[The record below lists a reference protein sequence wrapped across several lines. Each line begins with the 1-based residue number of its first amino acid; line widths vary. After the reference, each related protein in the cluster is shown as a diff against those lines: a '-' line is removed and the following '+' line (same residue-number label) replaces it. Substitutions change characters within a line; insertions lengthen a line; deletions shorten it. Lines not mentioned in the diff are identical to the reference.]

1 MPNISKRFGLLAI
14 LLLSISFLAQ
24 LPPRARAATVR
35 QVPSD
40 EYPTIQAAVNVAD
53 PGDIIEVSPGVYNE
67 SVIVETAL
75 TIIGQDKSTTI
86 VDGSGGGYA
95 FWLGTDG
102 VTIRGFTMRDCSN
115 YGVIAY
121 YSGGHTIDD
130 NIFLNNAY
138 GVYLSNSPS
147 ANYVVNNTLLNN
159 DLIGIKVALSNE
171 NTISDNYISES
182 TYGIEINDESQ
193 LNYVTNN
200 TIMGTSHGIYVRYS
214 SNNTV
219 EQNNIASIDT
229 GIASVSSDY
238 VNIQNNTVSECASG
252 IEVYGST
259 YNTVFANT
267 AAQNC
272 RGIYLV
278 YASDNTVN
286 RNLASNNDW
295 GIRLFDSDF
304 NTIIENTF
312 SFNAHGIELISYSND
327 NTIAW
332 NNILNNTEQMHQD
345 STSGANTWNKTTG
358 GKTYGNYWSNYT
370 GEDTDDPPDGVGDT
384 RLPHRGVD
392 IYPLMNPWSIVHDLA
407 VISVTT
413 SDNEVYQG
421 QIVNITVVARNEGTA
436 NETFNVTAKYFNRI
450 IETKMVTNLTRL
462 KTTTLVFNWDTTSA
476 PLDFDY
482 EIKAETS
489 PVANE
494 TDKADNIFVD
504 GTVYVTHPPI
514 LGDADGDG
522 DVDCKD
528 LAVLAGAY
536 GSSSGQP
543 TYDTRADFDNDGDVD
558 YDDLTLLVANYGKT
572 V

>member
-1 MPNISKRFGLLAI
+1 
-14 LLLSISFLAQ
+14 LSISFLAQ
-24 LPPRARAATVR
+24 LPQAQATVR
-35 QVPSD
+35 QVPD
-40 EYPTIQAAVNVAD
+40 EYPTIQAAVDAAD
-53 PGDIIEVSPGVYNE
+53 PGDIIEVSPGVYPE
-67 SVIVETAL
+67 SVIVETSL
-75 TIIGQDKSTTI
+75 TIIGQDKLTTI
-86 VDGSGGGYA
+86 VDGSGGGSA

-102 VTIRGFTMRDCSN
+102 VTIKGFTMRDCSN

-130 NIFLNNAY
+130 NIFLNNRY
-138 GVYLSNSPS
+138 GVFLTNSPS
-147 ANYVVNNTLLNN
+147 ANYVVNNTILNPRVRAQ
-159 DLIGIKVALSNE
+159 IGIKVALSNG
-171 NTISDNYISES
+171 NTISGNYISES

-200 TIMGTSHGIYVRYS
+200 TIMGTSHGIYIRYS
-214 SNNTV
+214 SNNNV
-219 EQNNIASIDT
+219 EQNNIASIIT

-238 VNIQNNTVSECASG
+238 VNILNNTVSECAYG
-252 IEVYGST
+252 IELYGST

-267 AAQNC
+267 ATQNGY
-272 RGIYLV
+272 GIYLV
-278 YASDNTVN
+278 YASDNTIN
-286 RNLASNNDW
+286 GNLASNNYW
-295 GIRLFDSDF
+295 GIRLYESDL
-304 NTIIENTF
+304 NMIIENTF
-312 SFNAHGIELISYSND
+312 SFNAHGIELISYSTG

-345 STSGANTWNKTTG
+345 STSGANTWNKMTG

-392 IYPLMNPWSIVHDLA
+392 NYPLMNPWSTVHDLA
-407 VISVTT
+407 IISVTT
-413 SDNEVYQG
+413 SNNEVYQG
-421 QIVNITVVARNEGTA
+421 QTVNITVVARNEGTV

-450 IETKMVTNLTRL
+450 IETKIVTNLTRL
-462 KTTTLVFNWDTTSA
+462 KTTTLVFNWNTTNV

-489 PVANE
+489 PVADE
-494 TDKADNIFVD
+494 TDKKDNIFVD
-504 GTVYVTHPPI
+504 GTVHVMRPPI
-514 LGDADGDG
+514 LGDADDDG
-522 DVDCKD
+522 DVDCND

-558 YDDLTLLVANYGKT
+558 YDDLSLLVANYGKT